1 MAHSEHAYLGISH
14 DLTYTLAE
22 LYFETAYN
30 ASLLLHKASFLASLA
45 AGTACPHVVLSVC
58 AWAAK
63 YVRINIFLLIKR
75 LTVFTQFLP
84 RRKRRGIIENPRLH
98 DGVGQTS

>member
-1 MAHSEHAYLGISH
+1 MSLCLLTCLILEQLSQVASSKLMAQSEHAYLGISQ

-58 AWAAK
+58 AWGAK
-63 YVRINIFLLIKR
+63 YVCTNTFRSL
-75 LTVFTQFLP
+75 
-84 RRKRRGIIENPRLH
+84 E
-98 DGVGQTS
+98 D